1 MPFAVGLETL
11 NKGDGRK
18 KVRSVVDSKHKVGNS
33 IKVTEERVSKV
44 EPVSNRTIH
53 IIVLLFLFRVCVYE
67 TYLAQKHA
75 ERAFEASCT
84 IQGARCTK

>member
-33 IKVTEERVSKV
+33 IKVTEERVSKM

-53 IIVLLFLFRVCVYE
+53 IMFVVP
-67 TYLAQKHA
+67 
-75 ERAFEASCT
+75 
-84 IQGARCTK
+84 IQSMCI